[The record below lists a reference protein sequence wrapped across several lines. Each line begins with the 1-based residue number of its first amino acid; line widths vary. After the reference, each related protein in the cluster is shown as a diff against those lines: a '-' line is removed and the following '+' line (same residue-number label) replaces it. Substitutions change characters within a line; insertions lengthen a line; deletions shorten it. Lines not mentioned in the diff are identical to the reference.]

1 MTFRVFLA
9 GPCRLACWARSVRRY
24 AASPNAGRMM
34 QTRKRTQAVAILAGL
49 VALILGV
56 AGTHDV
62 FVGSSNRLLG
72 GPLVVMILLGP
83 ALVAVGIVVLL
94 SAGTRSL
101 RTDQS
106 GGRWAS
112 LGGGFLK
119 VVGGTLM
126 LASVALLVLGAVT
139 GSEILGFYSTVS
151 LFVLAL
157 PGLGLFLV
165 GSFLR
170 PTAQGE

>member
-1 MTFRVFLA
+1 
-9 GPCRLACWARSVRRY
+9 
-24 AASPNAGRMM
+24 MM
-34 QTRKRTQAVAILAGL
+34 QSRTRTQTVAILAGL
-49 VALILGV
+49 VALTLGV
-56 AGTHDV
+56 AGTHDL
-62 FVGSSNRLLG
+62 FVESSNRLLG
-72 GPLVVMILLGP
+72 GPLVAMILLGP

-94 SAGTRSL
+94 AVVTRSL

-112 LGGGFLK
+112 LGGRFLK
-119 VVGGTLM
+119 VLGGTLM

-139 GSEILGFYSTVS
+139 GSEIIGFYSTVS
-151 LFVLAL
+151 LFLLAL

-170 PTAQGE
+170 PKAQGE